1 MTNFASNF
9 TPRVKIFYTA
19 DSVEHSALLRFE
31 RDTALWDEAKAIELV
46 EAWRLAMRD
55 VYMLAGLQ
63 GTNNRAA
70 VEIVSTEWADQDS
83 DLFLPI
89 TPTATEVDAGDDTD
103 GLSTPLSKA
112 ILVSITGKS
121 TAGKGIT
128 LYIWGPRILA
138 GIGATYADWRLDGGE
153 LSTLPAAWATHFDPT
168 VVGSLGDLLAGPDGE
183 RVAFFRQR
191 LNVRVSASAINAAR
205 G

>member
-9 TPRVKIFYTA
+9 TPRARVKYTA

-31 RDTALWDEAKAIELV
+31 RDTALWDEAKAVELV

-55 VYMLAGLQ
+55 VYMLTGFQ
-63 GTNNRAA
+63 GANNRAEA
-70 VEIVSTEWADQDS
+70 TIISAEWADQDS

-89 TPTATEVDAGDDTD
+89 VPTATEIDAGDDTD

-121 TAGKGIT
+121 TAGKGVT
-128 LYIWGPRILA
+128 LYIWGARILA

-153 LSTLPAAWATHFDPT
+153 LATLAAAWSTHFDPT
-168 VVGSLGDLLAGPDGE
+168 VVGSLADLLAGPDGE